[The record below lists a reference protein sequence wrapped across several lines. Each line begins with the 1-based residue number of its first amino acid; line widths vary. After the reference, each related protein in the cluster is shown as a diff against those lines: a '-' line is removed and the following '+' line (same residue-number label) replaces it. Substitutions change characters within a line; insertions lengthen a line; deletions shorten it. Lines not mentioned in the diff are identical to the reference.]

1 MYKSAINDGG
11 VIALH
16 LSNWH
21 MDLWPVV
28 KAAAKELGLQT
39 FGTSSE
45 AVLGEFAAATDWAFL
60 TREDFS
66 PRVPT
71 CCKKVDWSRI
81 DDIEMPTDN
90 RGSLLPFLR
99 FNYMVPTVR

>member
-1 MYKSAINDGG
+1 M
-11 VIALH
+11 
-16 LSNWH
+16 
-21 MDLWPVV
+21 V
-28 KAAAKELGLQT
+28 KAAARELGLQT
-39 FGTSSE
+39 FGTSSD

-60 TREDFS
+60 TREGYS

-71 CCKKVDWSRI
+71 CCRTVDWNRVE
-81 DDIEMPTDN
+81 DVEMPTDD